1 MSKLSPRQT
10 LAALKRDRSGATAI
24 EFGILGPVF
33 LAMLCGIMFLG
44 VYMFNSKRIDA
55 ATFDAARQAMLVSE
69 PNLTTV
75 KAEVDAAF
83 KKLNLDGATVK
94 VKLGTRPDGGEEAI
108 ITAEYT
114 MLDPTSLLN
123 TKGFVHN
130 VEYRVPLWE
139 N

>member
-1 MSKLSPRQT
+1 MTKLSPKQT
-10 LAALKRDRSGATAI
+10 LRALKDDRRGTTAI

-33 LAMLCGIMFLG
+33 LAMICGIMFFG
-44 VYMFNSKRIDA
+44 VYMFNSKRMDS

-69 PNLTTV
+69 PTLATV
-75 KAEVDAAF
+75 KAEVDATF
-83 KKLNLDGATVK
+83 RKLNLEGATVD
-94 VKLGTRPDGGEEAI
+94 VALATRPDGGEEAI
-108 ITAEYT
+108 ITAQYT